1 VLVWAKDT
9 AIKQDIVITEADLDN
24 LIRTK
29 GAIYAGITTLL
40 DSMGMPLEAIEE
52 ILIAGGF
59 GRYLQID
66 QAITIGLLPEIEGG
80 KVKYVGNGSLLGSRL
95 ILLSKEAKDV
105 ARDIAQK
112 MTYLELSANPTFM
125 DRYVSALF
133 LPHTD
138 RDSFPSVIKRMKANS
153 SLRV

>member
-1 VLVWAKDT
+1 
-9 AIKQDIVITEADLDN
+9 TEADLDN

-40 DSMGMPLEAIEE
+40 DSMQMQVEAIEE
-52 ILIAGGF
+52 VLIAGGF

-66 QAITIGLLPEIEGG
+66 QAMTIGLLPEIDPG

-105 ARDIAQK
+105 AAEIAQK
-112 MTYLELSANPTFM
+112 MTYLELSTHAGFM
-125 DRYVSALF
+125 DSYVSALF

-138 RDSFPSVIKRMKANS
+138 RDTFPTVMKRMK
-153 SLRV
+153 VY